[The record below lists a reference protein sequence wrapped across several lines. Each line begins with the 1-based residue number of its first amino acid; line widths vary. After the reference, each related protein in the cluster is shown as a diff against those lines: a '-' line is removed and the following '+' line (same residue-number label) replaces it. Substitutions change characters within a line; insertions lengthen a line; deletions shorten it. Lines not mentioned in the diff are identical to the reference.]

1 MPTGCSVESGPGGD
15 WAAHYNRR
23 KMHNLRYDVYA
34 SYTTVTEP
42 FYPDP
47 SKMIDMTGASMSP
60 VMGTTLVAEN
70 CLEDSGFPGSQC
82 HTINQSRNFWMAT
95 TPGNQPFRITAV
107 VVRNRQNC
115 LGTSAAPRAHFRAF
129 GPLATLSP
137 RGRTLI
143 HARARTRP
151 RT

>member
-1 MPTGCSVESGPGGD
+1 MGCSVQSGGD

-23 KMHNLRYDVYA
+23 RYPGNDGK
-34 SYTTVTEP
+34 YTAVTGP

-47 SKMIDMTGASMSP
+47 NKMIDMTGVTMSP
-60 VMGTTLVAEN
+60 VFGGLVAEN
-70 CLEDSGFPGSQC
+70 CLIDSGFPSSQC
-82 HTINQSRNFWMAT
+82 HTINQSRNFWMAS
-95 TPGNQPFRITAV
+95 TPGNQQFRITAV